1 MYRTKIKKSKLY
13 SEIWRKKEI
22 KQLSYKYLV
31 YNKKVKKEL
40 KRILNY
46 FSIKKMPK
54 YFKTR
59 IINYCII
66 SENPRWVFRKIHYSR
81 QEFKKAVTVGTFMGI
96 RKACW

>member
-1 MYRTKIKKSKLY
+1 MYRTKIKKNKLY
-13 SEIWRKKEI
+13 SKIWCKNEFKY
-22 KQLSYKYLV
+22 LSYKYLIF
-31 YNKKVKKEL
+31 NKQVKKEL

-46 FSIKKMPK
+46 FSMLKMPK

-66 SENPRWVFRKIHYSR
+66 SENPRWVFKKIYYSR
-81 QEFKKAVTVGTFMGI
+81 QEFKKAVTTGTFMGV